1 MALVNE
7 SSCHPRS
14 PGVRGFLHASRRTR
28 GLRLPENPPA
38 TRMVSP
44 RNQEKERMLRTP
56 SLFGPLNSGF
66 VPFASGAP
74 IDAAAEART
83 ETAEVIARVS
93 APTVSAP
100 TVEIAEPVEAASSTA
115 WAPASSARIRLVEA
129 LVVAGVCG
137 YFGFGLLSTVIGR

>member
-1 MALVNE
+1 
-7 SSCHPRS
+7 
-14 PGVRGFLHASRRTR
+14 
-28 GLRLPENPPA
+28 
-38 TRMVSP
+38 
-44 RNQEKERMLRTP
+44 MLRTP

-83 ETAEVIARVS
+83 ETAEVIAR
-93 APTVSAP
+93 VSAP

-137 YFGFGLLSTVIGR
+137 YFGFGLLSAVFGR